1 MSELELKCKACGGEL
16 ETVTQMATRCVRC
29 GDLAI
34 TVTLEQGLRTG
45 GTSRRRADILDEIR
59 RRIALYRRDYED
71 GRGTWDRGVLLELED
86 LWHWIGEDRQGTVVD
101 HG

>member
-1 MSELELKCKACGGEL
+1 MAELELKCKSCGGEL

-45 GTSRRRADILDEIR
+45 GPSRRRADIIDEIR

-71 GRGTWDRGVLLELED
+71 VRGTWDRAKLLELED

-101 HG
+101 DG